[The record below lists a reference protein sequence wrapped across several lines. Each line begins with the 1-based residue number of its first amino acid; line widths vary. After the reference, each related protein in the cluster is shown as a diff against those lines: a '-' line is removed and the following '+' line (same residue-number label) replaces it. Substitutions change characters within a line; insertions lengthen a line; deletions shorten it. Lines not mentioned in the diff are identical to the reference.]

1 MKITKSRKL
10 IIGVGLVTTLIGGGL
25 WGMSKQVL
33 PKLITSSQRVD
44 GAAPNDIGLAGQYDS
59 MKYIRELYDSGKY
72 KDAEAFAQQMIDA
85 NASASDPVMQKNV
98 VEARNLLALSALGM
112 KNFRLARDRFA
123 VLRVEASKRP
133 DQGDSEATLMEES
146 AYRHAVC
153 TDALRERKAAEA
165 EYIQFMHD
173 FPESSFRYGVLMRIQ
188 HLHHGHFSKAAE
200 NAWDEAKGVANSRML
215 EREKNSAKYAPE
227 CLAELLRR
235 NGEGSDVYLIAGDM
249 NTSDD
254 VTSMQSLADC
264 ATAYGFT
271 TRVLHVNEKDLA
283 NQPFP
288 LISMVKGRYV
298 IVENVNILGV
308 NTWDPRGKGIGH
320 PANIHY
326 STKEWSKL
334 WRGVALLIKS
344 DS

>member
-1 MKITKSRKL
+1 MKITKSL
-10 IIGVGLVTTLIGGGL
+10 NIIIGVGLITTLIGGGL
-25 WGMSKQVL
+25 WGMSKQVF
-33 PKLITSSQRVD
+33 PKLITSSQRVG
-44 GAAPNDIGLAGQYDS
+44 GAGHDSIEPAVHYDS
-59 MKYIRELYDSGKY
+59 VKYISELYDSGKY
-72 KDAEAFAQQMIDA
+72 KDAEAFARQMIDA
-85 NASASDPVMQKNV
+85 NASASDPVMQKDV
-98 VEARNLLALSALGM
+98 VEARHLLALSALGM
-112 KNFRLARDRFA
+112 KDFRLARDRFA
-123 VLRVEASKRP
+123 VLRVEASKLS
-133 DQGDSEATLMEES
+133 DQGNPEQTLMEEG

-153 TDALRERKAAEA
+153 TDALRERNAAEA

-173 FPESSFRYGVLMRIQ
+173 FPESSFRYAVIMRIQ

-200 NAWDEAKGVANSRML
+200 SAWDEAKGVAKSRML
-215 EREKNSAKYAPE
+215 EREKNSGKYAPE

-271 TRVLHVNEKDLA
+271 TRVLPVNEKDLA

-288 LISMVKGRYV
+288 LISMIKGRYV
-298 IVENVNILGV
+298 IVENVGILGV

-320 PANIHY
+320 PANVHY